1 MSSDGFSNPFNNAHP
16 DPALVALFRGMRQD
30 ARSDPRPTALARMAG
45 IELTFDGAGQALVVG
60 MGGYLEVPFDCR
72 LMAARLFAD
81 VSCSAT
87 VDLTYGTYTDFP
99 AASVLYD
106 TIPTLSSAQ
115 KADLAVTNWH
125 RRLAARDVLSYQL
138 ASFSGSATRL
148 TLALWVRKTDGPS
161 GAGTVSDAAADTI
174 TDSSGNTVTLRT

>member
-1 MSSDGFSNPFNNAHP
+1 MTFDSSSNPFNTAHP
-16 DPALVALFRGMRQD
+16 DPALVQLFRGMRQD

-81 VSCSAT
+81 ASCSAT

-99 AASVLYD
+99 AASALYD
-106 TIPTLSSAQ
+106 TIPALSSAQ
-115 KADLAVTNWH
+115 KADLAVTGWH
-125 RRLAARDVLSYQL
+125 RRLVARDVLSYQL

-161 GAGTVSDAAADTI
+161 GAGGVVDGSSTTV
-174 TDSSGNTVTLRT
+174 TDSSGNTVSIRS